1 MTDMTV
7 KTPWHLWVV
16 GGAAVLFNAI
26 GPYDYTRTMME
37 GAAYL
42 TSAGMTPA
50 QVAYYDTLPVWVHAA
65 WAIGVW
71 AAIGAAVLLLLRR
84 KLALPVFAVSLGA
97 FALNMLHTHVLGDGG
112 RIMGQQMALTN
123 VMIAAVLLF
132 LIWYSWMM
140 GKTGVLR

>member
-16 GGAAVLFNAI
+16 GVLAVLFNAI
-26 GPYDYTRTMME
+26 GPYDYVRTMLE
-37 GAAYL
+37 GSAYL
-42 TSAGMTPA
+42 AGAGMTPA
-50 QVAYYDTLPVWVHAA
+50 QIAYYEALPVWVHAA

-84 KLALPVFAVSLGA
+84 KLALPVFALSLGA
-97 FALNMLHTHVLGDGG
+97 FSLNMLYTYALGDGG
-112 RIMGQQMALTN
+112 QIIGQQMAVTN

-140 GKTGVLR
+140 SKQGVLR